1 MVYFIVAAVLMIVT
15 ALVFIKFKKLPF
27 VVYHLERDGG
37 CQKMNY
43 EEVSKIDNEQLT
55 ESSK

>member
-15 ALVFIKFKKLPF
+15 ALVFLKFKKLPF

-37 CQKMNY
+37 SQNY
-43 EEVSKIDNEQLT
+43 EEVSKIDNEHLT
-55 ESSK
+55 ESGK

>member
-27 VVYHLERDGG
+27 VVYHLEREE
-37 CQKMNY
+37 CQNY
-43 EEVSKIDNEQLT
+43 EEVAKIDNEHLT
-55 ESSK
+55 ESDK